1 MVQLLVPYSGY
12 RQDSIN
18 LFNIKRTQGE
28 YDTQHKMPSGI
39 AKDKSK
45 DIDELTFGV
54 NFYLTPNFVIKAD
67 YQLRDDASGSNRD
80 DLFNVGIGWM
90 F

>member
-1 MVQLLVPYSGY
+1 VRYE
-12 RQDSIN
+12 
-18 LFNIKRTQGE
+18 E

-39 AKDKSK
+39 PKDKSK

-67 YQLRDDASGSNRD
+67 YQLRDDASGNDLD
-80 DLFNVGIGWM
+80 DLFNVGIGWS

>member
-1 MVQLLVPYSGY
+1 
-12 RQDSIN
+12 
-18 LFNIKRTQGE
+18 
-28 YDTQHKMPSGI
+28 MPSGI